1 MSHARIIYV
10 EGDDPAEVIRLFR
23 QKLAEQSK
31 PAKKWKP
38 VAKDKPTIG
47 EDAPLVNSRGE
58 VYRQPKKPAKPV
70 DPPPGPLAGEIARMN
85 TGPRAIT
92 RIIDTIAS
100 ELSLAEEPLTQRR
113 LVELTNFKPS
123 LVAEAVKDKR
133 FERVTGG
140 YQLKGSK

>member
-1 MSHARIIYV
+1 MNRARMITLV
-10 EGDDPAEVIRLFR
+10 AH
-23 QKLAEQSK
+23 LAEELGMTLEK
-31 PAKKWKP
+31 PAAKP
-38 VAKDKPTIG
+38 ARNTVTHTVTKP
-47 EDAPLVNSRGE
+47 PR
-58 VYRQPKKPAKPV
+58 RAKPV

-85 TGPRAIT
+85 TGPKAIT

-100 ELSLAEEPLTQRR
+100 ELSLAEEPLTKKR
-113 LVELTNFKPS
+113 LVALTNFKPE